1 MNKILYLAA
10 LLALSSC
17 DGGKVAVYKEGPEGA
32 TCEWIERSGNPFDYV
47 HHFSYHGHDYIY
59 FSKGSGHG
67 CTAAVS
73 HDPDCKCK
81 EDKK

>member
-1 MNKILYLAA
+1 MNKILFLAA

-17 DGGKVAVYKEGPEGA
+17 ELGKVTVYKEGSEGVIRE
-32 TCEWIERSGNPFDYV
+32 TIDKGSNPFTSIY
-47 HHFSYHGHDYIY
+47 HFSYHGHDYIY
-59 FSKGSGHG
+59 FWQGGGNSF
-67 CTAAVS
+67 TAAVS